1 MNEVKQ
7 MKYSDKDL
15 EKLYKSMVKGKK
27 DLLEVSHIMQD
38 GLKGQLEDYI
48 NIALN
53 GKEKSM
59 SQEDRHCLYWIIQ
72 ITQFL
77 YNYSGFDTG
86 LTDQEYDIIY
96 EMYINFGNE
105 EIITPDL
112 PFKASDTAEHD
123 YPSLRGTLTKVY
135 YLFDNEVRKNPTRKY
150 LSEWIRSREREIH
163 EKTGRK
169 VNLNNTDIYVFPKWD
184 GVSCIF
190 EFNPDGSLKIALT
203 RGNVYTNVAQNITK
217 SFPNMRGNQ
226 TKNGYGLK
234 TEIMMKEEDL
244 DYFNKKYGTTY
255 KNTRSVVSSILN
267 SDSLDE
273 RNDLLFIQK
282 LRNSTIENGEETLQT
297 LDDFVFT
304 QPFIRCKLGDV
315 EKIKEFAEA
324 HRFVNGL
331 RCDGAVIY
339 IIDRELQKILGR
351 EDNKNKYEV
360 AYKFTE
366 EAQLTKLKD
375 VIFQVGLFGELAPVA
390 IVKPVKL
397 KGNTI
402 TRVSLGSMQR
412 FDSLELRK
420 GDTVKVLY
428 DIIPYLVF
436 DNDCKH
442 NNDEKKIKAP
452 HKCPYCHEE
461 LEKNEDGIYSKCIN
475 PNCVCRKKGAI
486 LNYLNKIGIDNCSY
500 ATVDTFY
507 DNKFIHSIPDLYRLK
522 DHYKELIQ
530 LDGFGEASI
539 NSILDSIDN
548 HRVIPD
554 YQLLGAIG
562 IDSVSTE
569 TFKLL
574 LSYFPMDKLMKIAHK
589 KDYDILCEIPGI
601 KEKKAKKI
609 IHGLIDKESVIDD
622 LMNYVT
628 VTHPNISKAK
638 FSVAFTKVRDED
650 IEKEIARRGGE
661 IHDQLKKDTTYLV
674 VPNLSI
680 NSSKMEKAKK
690 YGTKI
695 VPIDDIIAVID
706 RDEG

>member
-1 MNEVKQ
+1 MKQ
-7 MKYSDKDL
+7 NDRMKSLSKLDKL
-15 EKLYKSMVKGKK
+15 HKELLSGKVTTS
-27 DLLEVSHIMQD
+27 EASYIMSHDMKE
-38 GLKGQLEDYI
+38 LMEEYI
-48 NIALN
+48 NIGMT
-53 GKEKSM
+53 GKEKSLTETD
-59 SQEDRHCLYWIIQ
+59 QQCIFLIIQ
-72 ITQFL
+72 ITQFI

-86 LTDQEYDIIY
+86 LTDPEYDIIY

-105 EIITPDL
+105 DIITPDL
-112 PFKASDTAEHD
+112 PFEPGETAEHD
-123 YPSLRGTLTKVY
+123 YPSLRGTLTKIY

-150 LSEWIRSREREIH
+150 LHEWVRSREREIY

-217 SFPNMRGNQ
+217 SFPNMRGKV
-226 TKNGYGLK
+226 TETGYGLK

-244 DYFNKKYGTTY
+244 EYFNKKYGTTY

-282 LRNSTIENGEETLQT
+282 LRDSVIVNGEETLQT

-304 QPFIRCKLGDV
+304 QPFIRCKLGDID
-315 EKIKEFAEA
+315 KIKEFAEN
-324 HRFVNGL
+324 HRYVNGL

-339 IIDRELQKILGR
+339 IIDEELQRILGR

-375 VIFQVGLFGELAPVA
+375 IIFQVGLFGELAPVA

-412 FDSLELRK
+412 FDNLGLRK

-442 NNDEKKIKAP
+442 NKDEKKIKAP
-452 HKCPYCHEE
+452 HHCPYCHEE
-461 LEKNEDGIYSKCIN
+461 LEKNEDGIYYKCVN
-475 PNCVCRKKGAI
+475 PNCDCRKKGAI
-486 LNYLNKIGIDNCSY
+486 LNYLNKIGIDNFSY

-507 DNKFIHSIPDLYRLK
+507 DKKFIHTIPDIYRLK
-522 DHYKELIQ
+522 HRYDELIE
-530 LDGFGEASI
+530 LDGFGKASI
-539 NSILDSIDN
+539 NAILESIEN
-548 HRVIPD
+548 HKTIPD
-554 YQLLGAIG
+554 YQFLGAIG

-574 LSYFPMDKLMKIAHK
+574 LSYYPMNKLLGIAHA
-589 KDYDILCEIPGI
+589 KDYEILCEIPGI

-609 IHGLIDKESVIDD
+609 IHGLLDREDMIHE
-622 LMNYVT
+622 LMQYVT
-628 VTHPNISKAK
+628 VTHPETQDSK
-638 FSVAFTKVRDED
+638 FSVAFTKVRDDD
-650 IEKEIARRGGE
+650 IEKEIIRRGGE
-661 IHDQLKKDTTYLV
+661 IHDQLKKNTTYLV
-674 VPNLSI
+674 VPNLAI
-680 NSSKMEKAKK
+680 NSSKMEKARK

-695 VPIDDIIAVID
+695 VPIDDIIAVIN
-706 RDEG
+706 RDGY

>member
-1 MNEVKQ
+1 
-7 MKYSDKDL
+7 
-15 EKLYKSMVKGKK
+15 
-27 DLLEVSHIMQD
+27 
-38 GLKGQLEDYI
+38 
-48 NIALN
+48 
-53 GKEKSM
+53 
-59 SQEDRHCLYWIIQ
+59 
-72 ITQFL
+72 
-77 YNYSGFDTG
+77 
-86 LTDQEYDIIY
+86 
-96 EMYINFGNE
+96 
-105 EIITPDL
+105 
-112 PFKASDTAEHD
+112 
-123 YPSLRGTLTKVY
+123 
-135 YLFDNEVRKNPTRKY
+135 
-150 LSEWIRSREREIH
+150 
-163 EKTGRK
+163 
-169 VNLNNTDIYVFPKWD
+169 
-184 GVSCIF
+184 
-190 EFNPDGSLKIALT
+190 
-203 RGNVYTNVAQNITK
+203 
-217 SFPNMRGNQ
+217 
-226 TKNGYGLK
+226 
-234 TEIMMKEEDL
+234 
-244 DYFNKKYGTTY
+244 
-255 KNTRSVVSSILN
+255 
-267 SDSLDE
+267 
-273 RNDLLFIQK
+273 
-282 LRNSTIENGEETLQT
+282 
-297 LDDFVFT
+297 
-304 QPFIRCKLGDV
+304 
-315 EKIKEFAEA
+315 
-324 HRFVNGL
+324 
-331 RCDGAVIY
+331 
-339 IIDRELQKILGR
+339 
-351 EDNKNKYEV
+351 
-360 AYKFTE
+360 
-366 EAQLTKLKD
+366 
-375 VIFQVGLFGELAPVA
+375 
-390 IVKPVKL
+390 
-397 KGNTI
+397 
-402 TRVSLGSMQR
+402 MQR

-442 NNDEKKIKAP
+442 NKDEKKIKAP

-507 DNKFIHSIPDLYRLK
+507 DNKFIYSIPDLYRLK

-609 IHGLIDKESVIDD
+609 IHGLIDKEAIIDD
-622 LMNYVT
+622 LMKYVT

>member
-1 MNEVKQ
+1 MKQ
-7 MKYSDKDL
+7 NDRMKSLSKLDKL
-15 EKLYKSMVKGKK
+15 HKELLSGKVTTS
-27 DLLEVSHIMQD
+27 EASYIMSHDMKE
-38 GLKGQLEDYI
+38 LMEEYI
-48 NIALN
+48 NIGMA
-53 GKEKSM
+53 GKEKSLTETD
-59 SQEDRHCLYWIIQ
+59 QQCIFLIIQ
-72 ITQFL
+72 ITQFI

-86 LTDQEYDIIY
+86 LTDPEYDIIY

-105 EIITPDL
+105 DIITPDL
-112 PFKASDTAEHD
+112 PFEPGETAEHD
-123 YPSLRGTLTKVY
+123 YPSLRGTLTKIY

-150 LSEWIRSREREIH
+150 LHEWVRSREREIY

-217 SFPNMRGNQ
+217 SFPNMRGKV
-226 TKNGYGLK
+226 TETGYGLK

-244 DYFNKKYGTTY
+244 EYFNKKYGTTY

-267 SDSLDE
+267 SYFLDGLIEFLFSQELRDSCIVDC
-273 RNDLLFIQK
+273 
-282 LRNSTIENGEETLQT
+282 EETLQT

-304 QPFIRCKLGDV
+304 QPFIRCKLGDTD
-315 EKIKEFAEA
+315 KIKEFAEN
-324 HRFVNGL
+324 HRYVNGL

-339 IIDRELQKILGR
+339 IIDEELQRILGR

-375 VIFQVGLFGELAPVA
+375 IIFQVGLFGELAPVA

-412 FDSLELRK
+412 FDSLGLRK

-442 NNDEKKIKAP
+442 NKDEKKIKAL
-452 HKCPYCHEE
+452 HHCPYCHEE
-461 LEKNEDGIYSKCIN
+461 LEKNEDGIYYKCVN
-475 PNCVCRKKGAI
+475 PNCDCRKKGAI
-486 LNYLNKIGIDNCSY
+486 LNYLNKIGIDNFSY

-507 DNKFIHSIPDLYRLK
+507 DKKFIHTIPDIYRLK
-522 DHYKELIQ
+522 DRYDDLIE
-530 LDGFGEASI
+530 LDGFGKASI
-539 NSILDSIDN
+539 NAILESIEN
-548 HRVIPD
+548 HKTIPD
-554 YQLLGAIG
+554 YQFLGAIG

-574 LSYFPMDKLMKIAHK
+574 LSYYPMNILLGIAHA
-589 KDYDILCEIPGI
+589 KDYEILCEIPGI

-609 IHGLIDKESVIDD
+609 IHGLLDREDMIHE
-622 LMNYVT
+622 LMQYVT
-628 VTHPNISKAK
+628 VTHPETQDSK
-638 FSVAFTKVRDED
+638 FSVAFTKVRDDD
-650 IEKEIARRGGE
+650 IEKEIIRRGGE
-661 IHDQLKKDTTYLV
+661 IHDQLKKNTTYLV
-674 VPNLSI
+674 VPNLAI
-680 NSSKMEKAKK
+680 NSSKMEKARK

-695 VPIDDIIAVID
+695 VPIDDIIAVIN
-706 RDEG
+706 RDGY